1 MRILMFHTN
10 NASFNTLNIFYEKLA
25 GEFQKKGHET
35 SFIDLMDDGA
45 ISELYRRLDTRKY
58 DIVFSINSI
67 GEGGIRLPN
76 GKNIYDNF
84 HIPFL
89 EMLLDHPMDHIG
101 YILNSGNDFHLTY
114 CDRDHRAFIED
125 YCPRV
130 KSCHFVEEVGG
141 LEPEDTS
148 FTMDDFISRPFNGV
162 FIGNHMDLAEG
173 DTYLMSLPFNLRMI
187 AADMIDYMLEYRDV
201 HAAAAMRK
209 ILDDH
214 GLKELYGEDF
224 AKTCGL
230 LSRVTYYVR
239 SYVREEIVRYIMES
253 GISFDIFG
261 GGWEQI
267 KDQQPNNVK
276 IHKGV
281 PYPQTADIY
290 GKARI
295 ALNVSPWFRNGSH
308 DRIPT
313 VLMNGAVMLT
323 DHTIL
328 LDEKYLSMPESE
340 RFMVFYDIS
349 RPQDIPGMISGLTSD
364 PDRLYKMSESG
375 RKYANKNLTWEKTAE
390 RILDIIS
397 HLLHM
402 HGKQII
408 Q

>member
-45 ISELYRRLDTRKY
+45 ISELYRRLDTGKY

-187 AADMIDYMLEYRDV
+187 AADM
-201 HAAAAMRK
+201 RK
-209 ILDDH
+209 
-214 GLKELYGEDF
+214 K
-224 AKTCGL
+224 
-230 LSRVTYYVR
+230 
-239 SYVREEIVRYIMES
+239 
-253 GISFDIFG
+253 
-261 GGWEQI
+261 
-267 KDQQPNNVK
+267 QQ
-276 IHKGV
+276 
-281 PYPQTADIY
+281 
-290 GKARI
+290 
-295 ALNVSPWFRNGSH
+295 NG
-308 DRIPT
+308 
-313 VLMNGAVMLT
+313 
-323 DHTIL
+323 
-328 LDEKYLSMPESE
+328 YL
-340 RFMVFYDIS
+340 I
-349 RPQDIPGMISGLTSD
+349 
-364 PDRLYKMSESG
+364 
-375 RKYANKNLTWEKTAE
+375 
-390 RILDIIS
+390 
-397 HLLHM
+397 
-402 HGKQII
+402 
-408 Q
+408 